1 MLGSER
7 LHLVWMARLVYGNA
21 QSGAMPD
28 ARIIGRPQ
36 FPAVSTQAI
45 RSLAYRSA
53 ASLSTACGLTPGVP
67 EFDLNLANCVLI
79 AAGRDIAKLTA

>member
-1 MLGSER
+1 MTCMLGSER

-36 FPAVSTQAI
+36 FPHR
-45 RSLAYRSA
+45 RSDRSRIDRPP
-53 ASLSTACGLTPGVP
+53 ACGLTPGVP